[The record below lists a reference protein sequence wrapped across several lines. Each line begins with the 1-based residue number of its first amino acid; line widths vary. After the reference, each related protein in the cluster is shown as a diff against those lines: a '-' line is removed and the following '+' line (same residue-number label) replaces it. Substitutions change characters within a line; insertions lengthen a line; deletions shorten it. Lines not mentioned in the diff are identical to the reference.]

1 MSIVEWCEGSVGR
14 YEKSQYISEF
24 TNSVSNLAFIAVS
37 FYSSGNNPH
46 CDRAIRLIGLGSF
59 AFHATESYWGQLFD
73 ELPMS
78 LLAYFYFQ
86 IVCNKLFDCNRYLF
100 THLFTLKRPILG
112 RFHQRKVKLPCA
124 FSMRKGV
131 NVQLCKR
138 LYIACMALVWFAYI
152 KYQLYSLF
160 VSFFA
165 LQLGVPLFVV
175 SAKLEKTE
183 TQKFELS
190 KGALFATLSVGC
202 WFYERY
208 LHSSGQCPKDSG
220 DPLYYLHSYWHLGM
234 AAAHMQFMRC
244 IEGIQTNK
252 IDLN

>member
-1 MSIVEWCEGSVGR
+1 MSIIEWCEASVGR
-14 YEKSQYISEF
+14 YENSQYISEF
-24 TNSVSNLAFIAVS
+24 TNSVSNLAFIVVS

-86 IVCNKLFDCNRYLF
+86 IVCDKMFACNRYLF
-100 THLFTLKRPILG
+100 TPLNIF
-112 RFHQRKVKLPCA
+112 QWY
-124 FSMRKGV
+124 
-131 NVQLCKR
+131 
-138 LYIACMALVWFAYI
+138 YIVCMALVWFTYI

-165 LQLGVPLFVV
+165 LQLSVPLFVV

-208 LHSSGQCPKDSG
+208 LHSRGQCPKDPS

-244 IEGIQTNK
+244 IEGIQTKK
-252 IDLN
+252 ID